1 MFSTASPA
9 VMLPNN
15 SYGDLAAAH
24 TVSSGEQPV
33 LNTLIGIR
41 NRLAA
46 LKKDRGNYFRPNEI
60 VGMYNELL
68 QQVRVLQN
76 VRATEHHDND
86 TFKNRVDSVLD
97 ECFQLFSLFYLAL
110 GKNKEVPAT
119 YVQLVTIKQNFELFN
134 ETGIYTDADLE
145 PFQERLQEIRQ
156 LIDREKRK
164 EEEQEEEEEEAP
176 RPEIRLVSRRLRQCE
191 TELAALEET
200 TRVIGDCLMPIY
212 EELVFI
218 RRRLT
223 ALSILPHDTAVSEAK
238 ELQKRLIDIDDT
250 RVDDRFVNPENG
262 SVAEGQTQVVGLL
275 EECFDRLHD
284 LMVEGSTVPADMMPI
299 YERLTDVRVQLEKL
313 LLTSRWTLRETD
325 LWSYQVQ
332 LQEIDAMRQ
341 NGQFKDATGEP
352 APQQAQAALNF
363 LLHKCYNLVYKLLSS
378 SEPVAESLMPV
389 HNQLRTLRRCLL
401 EVKKYGGPLSA
412 RDLYP
417 YQMKLSS
424 IDNLRTDGK
433 FLDDEGHIPEG
444 QGVVM
449 SLLNECYDLMY
460 ELMASEVDE

>member
-1 MFSTASPA
+1 MAATAA
-9 VMLPNN
+9 QHCA
-15 SYGDLAAAH
+15 LAAERSV
-24 TVSSGEQPV
+24 TDGEQPI
-33 LNTLIGIR
+33 LAMLISIR

-46 LKKDRGNYFRPNEI
+46 LKKDRGNYYRPHDI
-60 VGMYNELL
+60 VGLYNELL
-68 QQVRVLQN
+68 GQVKVLHS
-76 VRATEHHDND
+76 VRAMEQHDND
-86 TFKNRVDSVLD
+86 TYKNRVDSVLD

-110 GKNKEVPAT
+110 GKNKEIPAT

-134 ETGIYTDADLE
+134 ETGVYTDADLE
-145 PFQERLQEIRQ
+145 PFQKRLAEIRQ
-156 LIDREKRK
+156 LVDAEAAK
-164 EEEQEEEEEEAP
+164 EEEEEDDKRSDCGVP
-176 RPEIRLVSRRLRQCE
+176 KPEILLVSRRLRQCE
-191 TELAALEET
+191 KELSVLEEA
-200 TRVIGDCLMPIY
+200 TRIISNDLMPTY
-212 EELVFI
+212 EELVSI

-223 ALSILPHDTAVSEAK
+223 TLSFVVHDVAIVEAK
-238 ELQKRLIDIDDT
+238 ELQRRLIEIDDL
-250 RVDDRFVNPENG
+250 RVNDRFVNADNG
-262 SVAEGQTQVVGLL
+262 MVAEGQTQVVGLL
-275 EECFDRLHD
+275 EECFDCLHD
-284 LMVEGSTVPADMMPI
+284 LMAEGNAVSKDLMPL
-299 YERLTDVRVQLEKL
+299 YDRLMEIRIQLEKL

-332 LQEIDAMRQ
+332 LQDIDAMRR
-341 NGQFKDATGEP
+341 NGQFKDASGEP
-352 APQQAQAALNF
+352 APQQAQAVLNF

-460 ELMASEVDE
+460 ELMAAEVDE

>member
-1 MFSTASPA
+1 MFSTASPTLA
-9 VMLPNN
+9 LNN
-15 SYGDLAAAH
+15 GVCDLAATH
-24 TVSSGEQPV
+24 TVSSSEQPV
-33 LNTLIGIR
+33 LSTLIGIR

-46 LKKDRGNYFRPNEI
+46 LKRDRGNYFRPNEI
-60 VGMYNELL
+60 VGLYNELL
-68 QQVRVLQN
+68 GQVKVLQS

-86 TFKNRVDSVLD
+86 TYKNRVDSVLD

-145 PFQERLQEIRQ
+145 PFQERLKEIRQ
-156 LIDREKRK
+156 LIDHETEKDADDYDGVSK
-164 EEEQEEEEEEAP
+164 
-176 RPEIRLVSRRLRQCE
+176 PEVRLVSRRLRQCE

-200 TRVIGDCLMPIY
+200 TRVISDSLMPIY

-223 ALSILPHDTAVSEAK
+223 ALSILPHDTAVVEAK
-238 ELQKRLIDIDDT
+238 ELQKRLIEIDDV
-250 RVDDRFVNPENG
+250 RVDDRFVDPEDG
-262 SVAEGQTQVVGLL
+262 RIADGQTQVVGLL

-284 LMVEGSTVPADMMPI
+284 LMAEGSTVPADMMPI
-299 YERLTDVRVQLEKL
+299 YERLMDIRIQLEKL

-332 LQEIDAMRQ
+332 LQEIDAMRH
-341 NGQFKDATGEP
+341 NGQFKDSSGEP

-424 IDNLRTDGK
+424 IDNLRSDGK
-433 FLDDEGHIPEG
+433 FLDDEGYIPEG

-460 ELMASEVDE
+460 ELMATEVDE

>member
-1 MFSTASPA
+1 MFSTASPTLA
-9 VMLPNN
+9 LNN
-15 SYGDLAAAH
+15 GGCDLVPTH
-24 TVSSGEQPV
+24 TVSSSEQPV
-33 LNTLIGIR
+33 LSTLIGIR

-46 LKKDRGNYFRPNEI
+46 LKRDRGNYFRPNEI
-60 VGMYNELL
+60 VGLYNELL
-68 QQVRVLQN
+68 GQVKVLQS
-76 VRATEHHDND
+76 VRTTEHHDND
-86 TFKNRVDSVLD
+86 TYKNRVDSVLD

-145 PFQERLQEIRQ
+145 PFQERLKEIRQ
-156 LIDREKRK
+156 LIDHETEKEVDDYNGVTK
-164 EEEQEEEEEEAP
+164 
-176 RPEIRLVSRRLRQCE
+176 PEVRLVSRRLRQCE
-191 TELAALEET
+191 SELAALEAT
-200 TRVIGDCLMPIY
+200 TRVISDSLMPVY

-223 ALSILPHDTAVSEAK
+223 ALSILPHDTALVEAK
-238 ELQKRLIDIDDT
+238 ELQRRLIEIDDT
-250 RVDDRFVNPENG
+250 RVDDRFVDAENG
-262 SVAEGQTQVVGLL
+262 SIADGQTQVVGLL

-284 LMVEGSTVPADMMPI
+284 LMAEGSTVPLDMMPI
-299 YERLTDVRVQLEKL
+299 YERLTDVRIQLEKL

-332 LQEIDAMRQ
+332 LQEIDAMRH
-341 NGQFKDATGEP
+341 NGQFKDTSGEP

-378 SEPVAESLMPV
+378 SEPVAETLMPV

-433 FLDDEGHIPEG
+433 FLDDEGYIPEG

-460 ELMASEVDE
+460 ELMATEVDE

>member
-9 VMLPNN
+9 AALSGTN
-15 SYGDLAAAH
+15 GLAAAH
-24 TVSSGEQPV
+24 AVSCGEQPV
-33 LNTLIGIR
+33 LNTLVGIR

-76 VRATEHHDND
+76 VRTTEHHDND

-145 PFQERLQEIRQ
+145 PFQLRLQEIRQ
-156 LIDREKRK
+156 LIDHEKK
-164 EEEQEEEEEEAP
+164 MASEDQSDGP

-200 TRVIGDCLMPIY
+200 TRVIGDSLMPIY

-223 ALSILPHDTAVSEAK
+223 ALSILPHDTAVAEAK
-238 ELQKRLIDIDDT
+238 ELQKRLIEIDDT
-250 RVDDRFVNPENG
+250 RVDDRFVNPEDG
-262 SVAEGQTQVVGLL
+262 SLAEGQTQVVGLL

-332 LQEIDAMRQ
+332 LQEIDAMRH

>member
-1 MFSTASPA
+1 M
-9 VMLPNN
+9 VV
-15 SYGDLAAAH
+15 GIG
-24 TVSSGEQPV
+24 VQPV
-33 LNTLIGIR
+33 LTTLVGIR

-60 VGMYNELL
+60 VGLYNELL
-68 QQVRVLQN
+68 EQVKVLLA
-76 VRATEHHDND
+76 VRSSEHHDND
-86 TFKNRVDSVLD
+86 NFKNRVDSVLD

-110 GKNKEVPAT
+110 GKNKEVPAV

-145 PFQERLQEIRQ
+145 PFQKRLKEIRQ
-156 LIDREKRK
+156 LVDDAAEKYDEDSDVSK
-164 EEEQEEEEEEAP
+164 
-176 RPEIRLVSRRLRQCE
+176 PEVLLVLRRLRQCE
-191 TELAALEET
+191 SELAALEET
-200 TRVIGDCLMPIY
+200 TRVIDDSLMPIY

-218 RRRLT
+218 RRRMT
-223 ALSILPHDTAVSEAK
+223 ALSIMLHELAIDEAK
-238 ELQKRLIDIDDT
+238 ELQKRLIEIDDR
-250 RVDDRFVNPENG
+250 RVDDRFVSLDDG
-262 SVAEGQTQVVGLL
+262 TVAPGQTQVVGLL
-275 EECFDRLHD
+275 EECFDRIHD
-284 LMVEGSTVPADMMPI
+284 LMVEGSTVPQDMMPI
-299 YERLTDVRVQLEKL
+299 YDRLMDIRMQLEKL

-332 LQEIDAMRQ
+332 LQEIDAMRR
-341 NGQFKDATGEP
+341 NGQFKDSTGDP

-363 LLHKCYNLVYKLLSS
+363 LLHKCYNLVYRLLSS
-378 SEPVAESLMPV
+378 SEPVAESLMAV
-389 HNQLRTLRRCLL
+389 HNQLRTLRRCLF

-433 FLDDEGHIPEG
+433 FLDEEGHIPEG

-460 ELMASEVDE
+460 ELMATEVDE